1 MTALQLVCPC
11 CAATFPVEA
20 GLTDL
25 AARQALKAALDPWP
39 APLAPHLFAYLAL
52 FRPSKQGLRW
62 PKLARVIDELAT
74 LVASGQ
80 VSRHHEARPAP
91 VAAWGAGLAE
101 VLRLHE
107 TGGLTLPL
115 QGHGLLC
122 EIVHR
127 QAGQRQQ
134 QQDAASRPLHPSH
147 RPATRPETPAVAHPS
162 GPRAGDGAGGPG
174 AAPRD
179 PAARQAGLLQAGAL
193 AKALQGRAPRPPGSA
208 AAIPPHDP
216 PAAAAPA
223 DPDTPPSPT
232 NPHET

>member
-62 PKLARVIDELAT
+62 PKLARVIDELAA

-115 QGHGLLC
+115 QSHGLLC

-134 QQDAASRPLHPSH
+134 QVEAASRPLHPSH
-147 RPATRPETPAVAHPS
+147 RPAPRPEVTGPDDPAGQSSAL
-162 GPRAGDGAGGPG
+162 RAREGS
-174 AAPRD
+174 APRD
-179 PAARQAGLLQAGAL
+179 PAARQSGLRQAGAL
-193 AKALQGRAPRPPGSA
+193 AKALQGRAPL
-208 AAIPPHDP
+208 
-216 PAAAAPA
+216 
-223 DPDTPPSPT
+223 PSGAND
-232 NPHET
+232 NPHPTPNPQRDPT